1 MDTSFFT
8 PDIIMKLCGIVVLAL
23 FIPLS
28 ALSFYLYRLPKK
40 EKEYNKIK
48 EVLGLKETEA
58 SLQIP
63 TVKDEYTAID
73 YALPIVFA
81 TILCLLGS
89 TALLLGMELEIANTT
104 SLIFSG
110 INFDSETNTV
120 IAYQQQSLL
129 VMSMSF
135 IGAYIWSAQNIFR
148 RLVTIDLPPG
158 AYYNVGIRIIFSVL
172 VALMLHHFLAA
183 IPGKDYTEDLLPVMA
198 FLTGMFPERAIH
210 YLKEKIPI
218 FSDSVKGKADAL
230 PLEMIEGINTLHK
243 IRLAEVGIDNAQNL
257 AVANLVE
264 LIVRT
269 PFRTKQLI
277 DWIAQAKLYIS
288 FTNHLDKLREFG
300 IRNIFDLKINGDI
313 EGRLHEIAEST
324 SIPELHLTLVYQ
336 TIKDNPTVDRLFK
349 AEKTL
354 SLI

>member
-8 PDIIMKLCGIVVLAL
+8 PSIIMKVCGVMVLTS

-48 EVLGLKETEA
+48 EMLDLKETEA

-63 TVKDEYTAID
+63 TVKDEYTSID
-73 YALPIVFA
+73 YTLPIVFA
-81 TILCLLGS
+81 TFLCLLGS
-89 TALLLGMELEIANTT
+89 TALLLGMELKIANTP
-104 SLIFSG
+104 SIIFSG
-110 INFDSETNTV
+110 ITSGNKTNTV

-129 VMSMSF
+129 VIGMSF
-135 IGAYIWSAQNIFR
+135 IGAYIWSIQNIFR

-183 IPGKDYTEDLLPVMA
+183 IPSKDYTEGMLPVIA
-198 FLTGMFPERAIH
+198 CLTGMFPERAIH

-218 FSDSVKGKADAL
+218 FSDRVKGKADAL
-230 PLEMIEGINTLHK
+230 PLEMIEGINALHK
-243 IRLAEVGIDNAQNL
+243 IRLAEIGIDNAQNL
-257 AVANLVE
+257 AEASLVE
-264 LIVRT
+264 LIIRT

-288 FTNHLDKLREFG
+288 FINHIDKLREFG
-300 IRNIFDLKINGDI
+300 IRNIFGLKINGDI
-313 EGRLHEIAEST
+313 EGRLGEIAEST